1 MPQVAEGVE
10 LPSTALWAMRCASF
24 LLLLLTWHATFA
36 QDPYVQEDT
45 LEDPLRWSV
54 GTELIRPA
62 YDLLTNSPDEH
73 YLRFE
78 GFVQHWLRPDIA
90 LRASCSIELTHEEGP
105 DPEYLTDSA
114 EITRYTLSE
123 TRTHRL
129 SAGVVI
135 QKRRE
140 VFVEHS
146 KHFAPLLGLML
157 VAGRES
163 RSLQNEDQAYYVDST
178 GVTNVAVPGTN
189 VVHKRS
195 DELLFAGLE
204 VSPGVSMAMGTRWE
218 LELRLPIEVTWWSV
232 LDSGTV
238 NYPDVPSWW
247 DAPVNF
253 GVRLP
258 RCYVHYRW

>member
-1 MPQVAEGVE
+1 M
-10 LPSTALWAMRCASF
+10 WAMRCASF
-24 LLLLLTWHATFA
+24 FLLLLTWHATFA

-45 LEDPLRWSV
+45 AEDPLRWSV

-62 YDLLTNSPDEH
+62 YDVLTNSPDEH
-73 YLRFE
+73 YLRLE
-78 GFVQHWLRPDIA
+78 GYVQHWLRPDIA
-90 LRASCSIELTHEEGP
+90 LRASYSIELSHEEGP
-105 DPEYLTDSA
+105 DPAYLTDSA
-114 EITRYTLSE
+114 EITRYSITDI
-123 TRTHRL
+123 RTQRL

-140 VFVEHS
+140 VFVERS
-146 KHFAPLLGLML
+146 KLVAPLLGLML

-163 RSLQNEDQAYYVDST
+163 RSLQNADQAYYVDST
-178 GVTNVAVPGTN
+178 GVSNEPVPRTN
-189 VVHKRS
+189 VVHRRG

-204 VSPGVSMAMGTRWE
+204 VSPGVSLPIAKRWE

-232 LDSGTV
+232 LNSSTE